1 MPVPGGSCA
10 APRRTRRI
18 AEPVSTQ
25 TGTGVDPASETL
37 PLAGITVLDL
47 TIARAGPTAVRQL
60 ADWGADVIR
69 VDAPI
74 DGFEEGREASPDHLN
89 VHRNKRSLVIDL
101 KHPSG
106 RELLHRLVRSADV
119 LIENLRPT
127 VKYRLGFDW
136 DTLHAVNPA
145 LVMGSISGFGQ
156 DGPYATRG
164 GVDQIAQGLGG
175 MMAVTGLPGH
185 GPVRAGVAISDVTA
199 GLQLAIGVL
208 VALIERGRT
217 GEGRW
222 VHTSLL
228 ESMIGMLDFQAARW
242 TVAGEDPPQAGNDH
256 PTMIPMGTYEA
267 ADGYIN
273 IAAPG
278 GRLWRAFCAE
288 IGRADLVED
297 ERFSSTKLRS
307 ANRTELNKLIGEQL
321 ATAGCD
327 EWVERLNDVGIPCG
341 RVNTVAEA
349 FADPQVQHLGMAAPV
364 HHPVMGDIRIVRN
377 ATQIDGVPG
386 DIRRPSPAQGE
397 HTDEILTQFG
407 LEPDEIAALRDADAV
422 R

>member
-1 MPVPGGSCA
+1 MPAPAGSCA
-10 APRRTRRI
+10 AHRRTRHI
-18 AEPVSTQ
+18 AEPVSTPTE
-25 TGTGVDPASETL
+25 TGDDPASETL

-69 VDAPI
+69 VDAPT
-74 DGFEEGREASPDHLN
+74 DGFEEGREASPDYLN
-89 VHRNKRSLVIDL
+89 IHRNKRSLVIDL
-101 KHPSG
+101 KNSSG
-106 RELLHRLVRSADV
+106 RELLHRLVRAADV

-208 VALIERGRT
+208 VALIERSRT

-288 IGRADLVED
+288 IGRPDLPD
-297 ERFSSTKLRS
+297 DDRFSSTKLRS
-307 ANRTELNKLIGEQL
+307 ANRAELNKLIGERL

-327 EWVERLNDVGIPCG
+327 EWVERLNAVGIPCG
-341 RVNTVAEA
+341 RVNSVAEA

-377 ATQIDGVPG
+377 ATQIDGVSG

-397 HTDEILTQFG
+397 HTDEILAQFG
-407 LEPDEIAALRDADAV
+407 LEPDEIAALRDAGAV
-422 R
+422 C

>member
-1 MPVPGGSCA
+1 MATPP
-10 APRRTRRI
+10 T
-18 AEPVSTQ
+18 
-25 TGTGVDPASETL
+25 TGADPAGHEL
-37 PLAGITVLDL
+37 PLAGIVVLDL

-74 DGFEEGREASPDHLN
+74 DGFEEGRESSPDYLN
-89 VHRNKRSLVIDL
+89 IHRNKRSAVIDL

-106 RELLHRLVRSADV
+106 RELLHRLVCSADV

-136 DTLHAVNPA
+136 DTLHDLNPA

-164 GVDQIAQGLGG
+164 GVDQIAQGIGG

-217 GEGRW
+217 GQGRW

-267 ADGYIN
+267 SDGRIN

-288 IGRADLVED
+288 IGRPDLPDD

-321 ATAGCD
+321 ATASCD
-327 EWVERLNDVGIPCG
+327 EWVERLNEVGIPCG
-341 RVNTVAEA
+341 RVNSVAEA

-364 HHPVMGDIRIVRN
+364 HHPAIGDIRIVRN
-377 ATQIDGVPG
+377 ATQIDGVSG
-386 DIRRPSPAQGE
+386 DIRRPSPVQGE
-397 HTDEILTQFG
+397 HTDEILAQFG
-407 LEPDEIAALRDADAV
+407 LDPDEIAALRNAGAV

>member
-1 MPVPGGSCA
+1 MA
-10 APRRTRRI
+10 
-18 AEPVSTQ
+18 
-25 TGTGVDPASETL
+25 L
-37 PLAGITVLDL
+37 PLEGLTVLDL

-60 ADWGADVIR
+60 ADWGADVVR
-69 VDAPI
+69 VDAPA

-89 VHRNKRSLVIDL
+89 IHRNKRSLVIDL
-101 KHPSG
+101 KNPSG

-136 DTLHAVNPA
+136 ETLHAVNPA

-156 DGPYATRG
+156 EGPYSTRG

-208 VALIERGRT
+208 VALIERSRT

-267 ADGYIN
+267 ADGHIN

-288 IGRADLVED
+288 IGCPELPDD
-297 ERFSSTKLRS
+297 ERFSSVKLRS
-307 ANRTELNKLIGEQL
+307 ANRTELNQIISARL
-321 ATAGCD
+321 AEAGSD
-327 EWVERLNDVGIPCG
+327 EWVERLNAAGIPCG
-341 RVNTVAEA
+341 RVNSVAEA

-364 HHPVMGDIRIVRN
+364 RHPTAGDISIIRN
-377 ATQIDGVPG
+377 ATQIDGVPNG
-386 DIRRPSPAQGE
+386 IRRPSPSRGE
-397 HTDEILTQFG
+397 HTGEILAQFG
-407 LEPDEIAALRDADAV
+407 LSPAEIAALREADAV

>member
-1 MPVPGGSCA
+1 MS
-10 APRRTRRI
+10 
-18 AEPVSTQ
+18 
-25 TGTGVDPASETL
+25 GVAL
-37 PLAGITVLDL
+37 PLEGLTVLDL

-69 VDAPI
+69 VDAPA

-89 VHRNKRSLVIDL
+89 IHRNKRSLVIDL

-156 DGPYATRG
+156 EGPYSTRG

-208 VALIERGRT
+208 VALIERSRT

-267 ADGYIN
+267 ADGHIN

-288 IGRADLVED
+288 IGCPELPDD
-297 ERFSSTKLRS
+297 ERFSSVKLRS
-307 ANRTELNKLIGEQL
+307 ANRTELNQIISARL
-321 ATAGCD
+321 AEAGSD
-327 EWVERLNDVGIPCG
+327 EWVERLNAAGIPSG
-341 RVNTVAEA
+341 RVNSVAEA

-364 HHPVMGDIRIVRN
+364 RHPTAGDISIIRN
-377 ATQIDGVPG
+377 ATQIDGVANG
-386 DIRRPSPAQGE
+386 IRRPSPSRGE
-397 HTDEILTQFG
+397 HTGEILAQFG
-407 LEPDEIAALRDADAV
+407 LSPAEIAALREADAV

>member
-1 MPVPGGSCA
+1 MTHSPLLDAAGGA
-10 APRRTRRI
+10 
-18 AEPVSTQ
+18 
-25 TGTGVDPASETL
+25 TL

-47 TIARAGPTAVRQL
+47 TIARAGPTTVRQF

-69 VDAPI
+69 VDAPT

-89 VHRNKRSLVIDL
+89 IHRNKRSLVIDL
-101 KHPSG
+101 KNPSG
-106 RELLHRLVRSADV
+106 RDLLHRLVRRADV

-127 VKYRLGFDW
+127 VKHRLGFDW
-136 DTLHAVNPA
+136 ETLHAVNPK

-164 GVDQIAQGLGG
+164 GVDQIAQGVGG
-175 MMAVTGLPGH
+175 MMAVTGIPGQ

-208 VALIERGRT
+208 VALIERSHS

-256 PTMIPMGTYEA
+256 PTMIPMGTYTA
-267 ADGYIN
+267 ADGHIN

-288 IGRADLVED
+288 IGLPELVDD
-297 ERFSSTKLRS
+297 ERFSSVKLRS
-307 ANRTELNKLIGEQL
+307 ANRNELNKLISERL

-327 EWVERLNDVGIPCG
+327 EWVERLNAAGIPSG
-341 RVNTVAEA
+341 RVNTVAQA
-349 FADPQVQHLGMAAPV
+349 FADPQVQHLAMAAPV
-364 HHPVMGDIRIVRN
+364 RHPVMGDIRIVRN
-377 ATQIDGVPG
+377 ATQIDGVSG
-386 DIRRPSPAQGE
+386 EIRRPSPAQGE

-407 LEPDEIAALRDADAV
+407 LKPDEIAALREAGAV